1 MLLVSCKPEAEKPTV
16 VTKSVG
22 EVTETTAKVVG
33 QVTAD
38 GGAEVTERGVC
49 WNTTATPEVIDYRM
63 KDVEGGLGI
72 FTLNIPDLVPNTQY
86 YVRAYATNEKGVSYG
101 EEMTLTTLK
110 EIELPTV
117 TTAEVEDITETTAVS
132 GGEVTYDGGGEVTA
146 RGICWSTKQN
156 PTIEDNKTTDGK
168 GVGSFTSQIP
178 DLVPNTQY
186 YVRAYATNE
195 KGTAY
200 GEEVSFTTEEEDK
213 PEEPGDEPEEP
224 GDEPEEPGD
233 EPEEPGDE
241 PEEPGDEPEEPG
253 DELEEPGDEP
263 ETPIEP
269 EKPVG
274 PVVITAEVTEIT
286 LYSAQC
292 GGGVSDG
299 GGAVVVERGVCWNTS
314 GNPTVLDFTT
324 KDGSGLGSYI
334 SSITGLEYGTT
345 YYVRAYAANANGVAG
360 YGKEVTFTTLD
371 KLLPTVTTATEVT
384 DITVSSATCGGVVT
398 FNGNV
403 TVTARGICWNTTG
416 NPTIEDNKTTNG
428 SGLGSFTSQIP
439 DLVPNTQY
447 YVRAYATNEV
457 GTAYGEEVSF
467 TTIEKLL
474 PTVTTAPEVTDITGS
489 SATCGGEVTFEGN
502 VSVTARGICWN
513 TTGNPTIE
521 DSKTTN
527 GEGVGSFTSKIPDL
541 VPNTQYYVRAYATN
555 EVGTAYGEEVSFTTL
570 AAYSPATGS
579 SNGYGY
585 VDLGLSVK
593 WATYNVGANSP
604 EEYGQYFAWGET
616 TTKETYDYDNCPTC
630 GLSISQLQSQGYIDS
645 EGNLTP
651 QYDAATANWGG
662 TWRMP
667 TYAELN
673 ELNTQCTWERIN
685 TNDFKGYKVTGPSGV
700 SIFLPAAGVRDGSSL
715 GSAGSNGL
723 YWSSTPND
731 DYYFAYDLY
740 FNSVNRRMN
749 YYYRYC
755 GLSVRPVLE

>member
-22 EVTETTAKVVG
+22 EVTETSAKVVG

-49 WNTTATPEVIDYRM
+49 WNTTAAPEVIDYRM

-132 GGEVTYDGGGEVTA
+132 GGEVTYDGGGEVTV

-200 GEEVSFTTEEEDK
+200 GEEVSFTTEEEEE

-253 DELEEPGDEP
+253 DEPEEPGDEP
-263 ETPIEP
+263 EEPGDEP
-269 EKPVG
+269 EEPGDEPEEPGDEPEDPEQPEEVA
-274 PVVITAEVTEIT
+274 PVVTTAEVTDIK
-286 LYSAQC
+286 LFSAVC
-292 GGGVSDG
+292 GGEVISNGEY
-299 GGAVVVERGVCWNTS
+299 VVVARGVCWS
-314 GNPTVLDFTT
+314 MEQNPTIEDSHTT
-324 KDGSGLGSYI
+324 DGVS
-334 SSITGLEYGTT
+334 TGTYVSNLTELNHGTT
-345 YYVRAYAANANGVAG
+345 YYVRAYAINANGITA
-360 YGKEVTFTTLD
+360 YGEEKSFTTLD
-371 KLLPTVTTATEVT
+371 KLLPTVTTTEVT
-384 DITVSSATCGGVVT
+384 GITCLTAVSGGEVT
-398 FNGNV
+398 FDGNV
-403 TVTARGICWNTTG
+403 KVTVRGICWSTRQ
-416 NPTIEDNKTTNG
+416 NPTIEDSKTNKG
-428 SGLGSFTSQIP
+428 SGVGTYTYKMTNLE
-439 DLVPNTQY
+439 LNTKY

-457 GTAYGEEVSF
+457 GTS
-467 TTIEKLL
+467 
-474 PTVTTAPEVTDITGS
+474 
-489 SATCGGEVTFEGN
+489 
-502 VSVTARGICWN
+502 
-513 TTGNPTIE
+513 
-521 DSKTTN
+521 
-527 GEGVGSFTSKIPDL
+527 
-541 VPNTQYYVRAYATN
+541 
-555 EVGTAYGEEVSFTTL
+555 YGEEVSFTTL

-593 WATYNVGANSP
+593 WATCNVGATSP
-604 EEYGQYFAWGET
+604 EGFGKYYACGET
-616 TTKETYDYDNCPTC
+616 TTKAEYNSSNCPTY
-630 GLSISQLQSQGYIDS
+630 GLSKSELKSQGYIDS

-667 TYAELN
+667 TYAELK
-673 ELNTQCTWERIN
+673 ELNTQCTWEWIN
-685 TNDFKGYKVTGPSGV
+685 TNGVEGYSVIGPNGN
-700 SIFLPAAGVRDGSSL
+700 SIFLPAAGRRDGSSL
-715 GSAGSNGL
+715 FYAGSYGY
-723 YWSSTPND
+723 YWSSTPY
-731 DYYFAYDLY
+731 DYFVNGAYYLY
-740 FNSVNRRMN
+740 FDSCILNMN
-749 YYYRYC
+749 YGYRYY
-755 GLSVRPVLE
+755 GQSLRPVLE